1 VRLNVCRPQL
11 LNGIPDD
18 LANKTDLAKRAIV
31 LELPEF
37 EEDEQIGEEEFWSGF
52 EEARPRILGA
62 LLDGMVGALSD
73 ARKVE
78 LRGIGNIRM
87 MDFAQRA
94 EAGCR
99 RVGFGEGEFLGAL
112 LSNQSRAMHIAFN
125 QDPVAQAIAVLME
138 GRDVWRGNT
147 EPLLAA
153 LRQAVTRSKRIEIL
167 RSKRFPDEAVWLGRA
182 LRRSVVVL
190 DKVCGLR
197 VRFDQN
203 LRQTGEGDNTHGIEI
218 RRRSGTP
225 GE

>member
-78 LRGIGNIRM
+78 LRGIGIS
-87 MDFAQRA
+87 
-94 EAGCR
+94 E
-99 RVGFGEGEFLGAL
+99 
-112 LSNQSRAMHIAFN
+112 
-125 QDPVAQAIAVLME
+125 
-138 GRDVWRGNT
+138 
-147 EPLLAA
+147 
-153 LRQAVTRSKRIEIL
+153 
-167 RSKRFPDEAVWLGRA
+167 
-182 LRRSVVVL
+182 
-190 DKVCGLR
+190 
-197 VRFDQN
+197 
-203 LRQTGEGDNTHGIEI
+203 
-218 RRRSGTP
+218 
-225 GE
+225 